1 MPNFTDRMEGLIYP
15 ASWLRVSWKEIR
27 AEVRGPSENK
37 KTFNYSSRGCLKLL
51 HPKC

>member
-15 ASWLRVSWKEIR
+15 ASVGLRVNWKEIR

-37 KTFNYSSRGCLKLL
+37 KTHFNHSSRGL
-51 HPKC
+51 PETASS